1 MKSLIT
7 RISISA
13 ILTAIVGYSWWY
25 IFVPAINIF
34 DYGFL
39 WLLSVM
45 AIVFFTCMALSAKNR
60 Y

>member
-7 RISISA
+7 RISVSA
-13 ILTAIVGYSWWY
+13 VITAIIGYTWWY

-39 WLLSVM
+39 WLLAVM
-45 AIVFFTCMALSAKNR
+45 TIVFSACMALN
-60 Y
+60 